1 MDMEIIDTVPASTLE
16 VGDTVR
22 FDGED
27 FNRGDLEEISKVSE
41 NEEGELI
48 LFLEDSGETPIHPD
62 LMVNIYG
69 YTD

>member
-1 MDMEIIDTVPASTLE
+1 MDMEIT
-16 VGDTVR
+16 DTVR
-22 FDGED
+22 ADTLAA
-27 FNRGDLEEISKVSE
+27 GDTIMHEGSLEEILSVDD
-41 NEEGELI
+41 GDELI

>member
-1 MDMEIIDTVPASTLE
+1 MDMEIIDTVRADTLAE
-16 VGDTVR
+16 GDTIMH
-22 FDGED
+22 DGS
-27 FNRGDLEEISKVSE
+27 LEEILSVQDD
-41 NEEGELI
+41 GDELT